1 MEIKELD
8 NIIKEVKCVKVRPPE
23 NLSFNIMTKIKALD
37 SRESI
42 DKFNFKRY
50 LLRPALAFVILFFVA
65 AVSIFYFTKSKTV
78 SITFVLYKPDAFNV
92 QLAGDFNNWN
102 PQNYKLEDKNGY
114 WITTVN
120 LKPGQYKYM
129 FVVNEKEWIADPANS
144 EYVESAFGGENSVV
158 EVGNSI

>member
-1 MEIKELD
+1 MKALG
-8 NIIKEVKCVKVRPPE
+8 NIIKEVKCIKVRPPE
-23 NLSFNIMTKIKALD
+23 NLSFNIMTKIKAID
-37 SRESI
+37 GRAST
-42 DKFNFKRY
+42 DKFNFRKY
-50 LLRPALAFVILFFVA
+50 LLRPALASAFLFFVT
-65 AVSIFYFTKSKTV
+65 VSILYFTKPKTIN
-78 SITFVLYKPDAFNV
+78 ITFVLYKPDASNV

-102 PQNYKLEDKNGY
+102 PKNYKLEDKNGY